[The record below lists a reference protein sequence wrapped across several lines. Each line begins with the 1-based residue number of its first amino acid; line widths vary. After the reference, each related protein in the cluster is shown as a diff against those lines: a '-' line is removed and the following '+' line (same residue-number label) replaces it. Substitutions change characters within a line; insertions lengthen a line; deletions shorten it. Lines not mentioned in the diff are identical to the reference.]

1 MIVVKKA
8 GIEQYIE
15 YLTFYRSV
23 IFSWG
28 APFFANFS
36 ALRLDINT
44 DIPIDFVSSAEI
56 FWLI

>member
-23 IFSWG
+23 IFSSR
-28 APFFANFS
+28 ALFFTNFS

-44 DIPIDFVSSAEI
+44 EIPIYFVWSGQP

>member
-1 MIVVKKA
+1 LIVVKKA

-15 YLTFYRSV
+15 YLTFYLSV

-28 APFFANFS
+28 ARFFAIFS

-44 DIPIDFVSSAEI
+44 EIPIDFVWSAEL
-56 FWLI
+56 F

>member
-1 MIVVKKA
+1 VVKKA

-15 YLTFYRSV
+15 YLTFYPSV

-44 DIPIDFVSSAEI
+44 EIPIDFIWSAEL